1 MDKTLIRG
9 RRYSFRMGEYYE
21 KLELIKLTGSMST
34 RSIKTQNIANHLPHS
49 HDECAVGPADK
60 ASYI

>member
-1 MDKTLIRG
+1 
-9 RRYSFRMGEYYE
+9 MGEYYE